1 VNPAERQPVIS
12 CAIVVSR
19 AITAAAFLGALLMS
33 TEYSMVEHV
42 GHFVGAV
49 DPVAVDS
56 NA

>member
-1 VNPAERQPVIS
+1 VIS
-12 CAIVVSR
+12 RAIVVSR